1 MGQIYV
7 TPKTRNSLAIR
18 ALPISGVTR
27 KWHFLNYTRAGLT
40 PHLLLHSY
48 KNVSFL
54 MISVFSLMPSSS
66 PTLGFLLHD
75 VARLLRKRFEQYAR
89 GLGLTRS
96 QWQVLA
102 FLAPNEGIHQ
112 AGLADILDVEA
123 ITLTRILDKLEAC
136 SMIERRAHPTDRR
149 IWLLYLTEKAHPMLA
164 QMRVLGERTRA
175 EALQGIPDAACE
187 LLMQSLAA
195 MRENL
200 VLACDQPVQG
210 REGVFMTVNEA
221 SNV

>member
-1 MGQIYV
+1 
-7 TPKTRNSLAIR
+7 
-18 ALPISGVTR
+18 
-27 KWHFLNYTRAGLT
+27 
-40 PHLLLHSY
+40 
-48 KNVSFL
+48 
-54 MISVFSLMPSSS
+54 MISKPLQHSLGIVSILKISMSDPLPSSP

-75 VARLLRKRFEQYAR
+75 VARFLRKRFEQHAR

-112 AGLADILDVEA
+112 AGLADILDLEG
-123 ITLTRILDKLEAC
+123 ITLARILDKLEAC
-136 SMIERRAHPTDRR
+136 KLIERRAHLTDRR
-149 IWLLYLTEKAHPMLA
+149 IWLLYLTETAHPMLA

-175 EALQGIPDAACE
+175 EALQGIPDPARE
-187 LLMQSLAA
+187 LLMQCLAT

-210 REGVFMTVNEA
+210 PQETSMTVNGA

>member
-1 MGQIYV
+1 MMSMSDS
-7 TPKTRNSLAIR
+7 TP
-18 ALPISGVTR
+18 
-27 KWHFLNYTRAGLT
+27 
-40 PHLLLHSY
+40 
-48 KNVSFL
+48 
-54 MISVFSLMPSSS
+54 FSP

-75 VARLLRKRFEQYAR
+75 VARFLRKRFEQHAR

-102 FLAPNEGIHQ
+102 FLAPKEGIHQ
-112 AGLADILDVEA
+112 AGLADILDLEA
-123 ITLTRILDKLEAC
+123 ITLARILDKLEAC
-136 SMIERRAHPTDRR
+136 GLIERRAHPTDRR

-175 EALQGIPDAACE
+175 EALQGIPDAARE
-187 LLMQSLAA
+187 LLMQSLAT

-200 VLACDQPVQG
+200 VFACDQPAQEPKG
-210 REGVFMTVNEA
+210 ASMTVNEA